1 MRRRNRAGE
10 SALPPRPDFDALEA
24 AAQRSGP
31 QRLVFLALIGDLNFA
46 WSNNES
52 MFIYV
57 LMLLL
62 DTNEAAA
69 AIVFSTLNTTRARL
83 DLVQRLAKI
92 SLRDKALK
100 AELDEI
106 VDAFSASTRLRND
119 LSHATFVIGDAGE
132 ITHTQSM
139 KLEESKGQLRFG
151 ARRAI
156 DQQRLDEIAAAVSRL
171 YTLNRRIWDL
181 LPKLERSMRPVE
193 ADAGTHPTTAGG
205 R

>member
-1 MRRRNRAGE
+1 MANRRDFNGMGKQDKAG
-10 SALPPRPDFDALEA
+10 SSTLPPRPDFEALEV
-24 AAQRSGP
+24 AAQRSGDR
-31 QRLVFLALIGDLNFA
+31 RLAFLALIGDLNFA

-57 LMLLL
+57 LMVLL

-92 SLRDKALK
+92 TISDKAVK
-100 AELDEI
+100 AELAGI
-106 VDAFSASTRLRND
+106 VDDFQLGTRLRND
-119 LSHATFVIGDAGE
+119 LSHATFVIGSDGE

-151 ARRAI
+151 VRKP
-156 DQQRLDEIAAAVSRL
+156 LDEARLADIAASVKKL
-171 YTLNRRIWDL
+171 YELNRRIWDFIPRL
-181 LPKLERSMRPVE
+181 QNSVVRTR
-193 ADAGTHPTTAGG
+193 
-205 R
+205 

>member
-1 MRRRNRAGE
+1 MRRRNRAGQ

-24 AAQRSGP
+24 AAQRSGEH
-31 QRLVFLALIGDLNFA
+31 RLVFLALIGDLNFA

-100 AELDEI
+100 TELDEI

-119 LSHATFVIGDAGE
+119 LSHATFVIGEGGD

-151 ARRAI
+151 VRRAI
-156 DQQRLDEIAAAVSRL
+156 DARRLDEIAAAVRGL
-171 YTLNRRIWDL
+171 YALNRRIWDL
-181 LPKLERSMRPVE
+181 LPKLERTLRPVE
-193 ADAGTHPTTAGG
+193 DDTDIPVTTAGG
-205 R
+205 A